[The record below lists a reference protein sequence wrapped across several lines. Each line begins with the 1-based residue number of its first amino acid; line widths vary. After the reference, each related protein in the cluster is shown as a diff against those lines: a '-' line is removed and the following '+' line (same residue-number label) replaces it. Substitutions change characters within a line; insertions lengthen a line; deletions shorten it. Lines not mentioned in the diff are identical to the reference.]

1 MAMARLCE
9 LHFLLT
15 YQCTLECD
23 HCFVWGS
30 PFQAGT
36 MTLAQ
41 VRDLLAQAE
50 KLSGIQAIWFEGGE
64 PFMYYATLLESIRQV
79 KSRGW
84 QANIVTNA
92 YWACARED
100 ALLALRPFA
109 DAGLDSLA
117 VSDDAYH
124 GSNGEQSPPRLATQA
139 ATELG
144 VVTSTISIEPPSLTM
159 PPSTEGK
166 GEPIVGGGAMFRG
179 RAVAKLLE
187 GLPRRPW
194 QELTTCPYE
203 DLADPMRVHIDPLG
217 FVHVCQGII
226 LGNAWASA
234 LADIV
239 RSYVPSGHPICGP
252 LLEGGPAA
260 LARAFNVPHE
270 DSYVDE
276 CHLCYALRDSLR
288 RKIPDWLAPEQM
300 YGVPES

>member
-1 MAMARLCE
+1 MARLRE
-9 LHFLLT
+9 LHLLLT
-15 YQCTLECD
+15 YQCTFECD

-30 PFQAGT
+30 PFQVGT
-36 MTLAQ
+36 MTVGQ

-50 KLSGIQAIWFEGGE
+50 KLGSIEMIYFEGGE

-79 KSRGW
+79 KACGW
-84 QANIVTNA
+84 RAGIVTSA
-92 YWACARED
+92 YWASAQED
-100 ALLALRPFA
+100 ALLALRPFV
-109 DAGLDSLA
+109 DAGLDELT

-124 GSNGEQSPPRLATQA
+124 GSNGEQSPPRLASQA

-144 VVTSTISIEPPSLTM
+144 IATSSISIEPPSPTV
-159 PPSTEGK
+159 PPSGEGK
-166 GEPIVGGGAMFRG
+166 GEPVVGGGVKFRG

-203 DLADPMRVHIDPLG
+203 DLVDPMRVHIDPLG
-217 FVHVCQGII
+217 FVHLCQGIV
-226 LGNAWASA
+226 LGNVWARPLVPIMS
-234 LADIV
+234 
-239 RSYVPSGHPICGP
+239 SYVPSVHPIAGP

-260 LARAFNVPHE
+260 LARAFDVAHE

-276 CHLCYALRDSLR
+276 CHFCYDLRDRLR
-288 RKIPDWLAPEQM
+288 RKAPEWLAPDQM